1 MANENISEAQR
12 AALAAVETLPQ
23 VMAKRGDIKALIAEA
38 DVISRGKAYR
48 GKWTDVHEAAIAML
62 WADEHG
68 LPHTS
73 ALDLLCIVEGAPYC
87 QGEGLLAIILAS
99 GKVKVSY
106 PEYTADR
113 VTVHMA
119 RIDGLA
125 EGQSTWSLER
135 AKALP
140 AQRSRSG
147 EARQHP
153 VEKHAGHLQQWLC
166 WRAVREVSKMVCPDV
181 TGGLHLIGE
190 EEEYDDF
197 EPTVTITQEAPP
209 PVRRTE
215 RVGSAGVDAF
225 WRRVAEVAVA
235 VGQDPDDL
243 QADIERWITEHR
255 QQSHVPDRLAEWPV
269 DELQVIRDR
278 LASLLES
285 EPTLPMDIFDVEA
298 TGAEDGGE

>member
-1 MANENISEAQR
+1 
-12 AALAAVETLPQ
+12 
-23 VMAKRGDIKALIAEA
+23 
-38 DVISRGKAYR
+38 
-48 GKWTDVHEAAIAML
+48 
-62 WADEHG
+62 
-68 LPHTS
+68 
-73 ALDLLCIVEGAPYC
+73 
-87 QGEGLLAIILAS
+87 
-99 GKVKVSY
+99 
-106 PEYTADR
+106 
-113 VTVHMA
+113 
-119 RIDGLA
+119 
-125 EGQSTWSLER
+125 
-135 AKALP
+135 
-140 AQRSRSG
+140 
-147 EARQHP
+147 
-153 VEKHAGHLQQWLC
+153 
-166 WRAVREVSKMVCPDV
+166 MVCPDV